1 MSEKQGNV
9 DVDSFSAHLMR
20 NVIWTQFLWHKFNT
34 YGQFCHFPSKKG
46 KISWEE
52 MMMLEERMIRND
64 EITYRCCIFVF
75 KSCVKITFI
84 FFKYKNMNLKKRGNH
99 TLQISENYNSR
110 LMTKIKIFYYNAGGL
125 ANFISQVGYYYKKH
139 NS

>member
-1 MSEKQGNV
+1 MWMWIVFPHIWWEMLFGHNFCDTNSTPMDNFVISLVKKEKLV
-9 DVDSFSAHLMR
+9 E
-20 NVIWTQFLWHKFNT
+20 
-34 YGQFCHFPSKKG
+34 KKWWCW
-46 KISWEE
+46 KREWY
-52 MMMLEERMIRND
+52 

-75 KSCVKITFI
+75 KSCVKITFL